1 MDGEPESDCS
11 LRGQEQLDKG
21 ADLTEGPG
29 ILRRVGAWTR
39 KTRRIV
45 SHQWAGTQWEWQER
59 SLGALKR
66 SPYKDLSSGRAT
78 GPAQLTYLGG
88 VPSYSPHRASQEP
101 LAGGPHVRLP
111 VPERLQPRTNQ
122 ALHRDT
128 PEAPSDHRD
137 GGVQP
142 RAASQFRTGSTGR
155 PAGWR
160 QPVFPQKP
168 LPVDQ
173 CLLIPRLLVYCLSDS
188 IRSEISSFSWQQHPV
203 RALGT
208 VPATG
213 SLRRGCVYSSLPAAS
228 LVSGLLIPISII
240 ARATVEGQAL

>member
-1 MDGEPESDCS
+1 MAKERG
-11 LRGQEQLDKG
+11 LR
-21 ADLTEGPG
+21 
-29 ILRRVGAWTR
+29 
-39 KTRRIV
+39 
-45 SHQWAGTQWEWQER
+45 
-59 SLGALKR
+59 ALKR

-111 VPERLQPRTNQ
+111 VPERLQPSTNQ

-173 CLLIPRLLVYCLSDS
+173 CLLIPRLLVCCLSDS
-188 IRSEISSFSWQQHPV
+188 IRSEISSFSWQQNPV
-203 RALGT
+203 RVLGT

-228 LVSGLLIPISII
+228 LVSGLLIPISTIT
-240 ARATVEGQAL
+240 RATVEGQAL